1 MVFELQ
7 RESGLVKMQ
16 IAEPHPRVSDLVAL
30 EWSLGIHIFN
40 KFPGD
45 TDAAGQK
52 NTLRITR
59 LERGTLEQTIEKQT
73 TDEFIIK
80 LIKLQTL

>member
-1 MVFELQ
+1 
-7 RESGLVKMQ
+7 MQ

-45 TDAAGQK
+45 TDAAG
-52 NTLRITR
+52 
-59 LERGTLEQTIEKQT
+59 
-73 TDEFIIK
+73 
-80 LIKLQTL
+80 